1 MNVKSGSRMDLLL
14 CSWLLPCHRWLSYL
28 AADYVTL
35 QLTTLHCS
43 WLLLC
48 RWLRYLEANCYF
60 AAAYVTLHLNVL
72 HTLKLTVTFRWLCY
86 LAADYVTLKL
96 TVNLQLTVTLKLLLP
111 YSWRLPCSWL
121 NADSTWPGAGWPAW
135 PRTPGSVYRLSTLCL
150 HFQALTV
157 QAPSKMCAIQKFVF
171 T

>member
-1 MNVKSGSRMDLLL
+1 MWNLAAEWICYFAAD
-14 CSWLLPCHRWLSYL
+14 CYL
-28 AADYVTL
+28 ATADSVTL
-35 QLTTLHCS
+35 QLTMLPYNWPRCI
-43 WLLLC
+43 
-48 RWLRYLEANCYF
+48 AADCYF
-60 AAAYVTLHLNVL
+60 AADSV
-72 HTLKLTVTFRWLCY
+72 TLKLTVTFRWLCY

-111 YSWRLPCSWL
+111 YSWLLPCSWL